1 MSNTLSGFMD
11 MPAKN
16 YSSKSGQVRRTGA
29 KKTKTVKKVKATN
42 MDKEQY
48 KKAKA
53 THKDEIARLKALRAK
68 CKRDIKTHKLLMK
81 QAKIVYKLSKI
92 KEN

>member
-1 MSNTLSGFMD
+1 MSSALGGFID

-16 YSSKSGQVRRTGA
+16 YGRATRGRGA
-29 KKTKTVKKVKATN
+29 KQNKTT
-42 MDKEQY
+42 

-53 THKDEIARLKALRAK
+53 TNMNKDQYKKTIATHKAEIAKLKAERAK
-68 CKRDIKTHKLLMK
+68 LKGDIKTHKLFMK

-92 KEN
+92 KEQ